1 MSNKTT
7 NTLGLALGAAFAA
20 SLVVA
25 PVAQA
30 FAVTDMEQGYQLVG
44 DEKKDETKTDK
55 EGSCG
60 EGKCGEDKDKEG
72 SCGEDKEDKEGS
84 CGEGK
89 CGEGKCGGAA

>member
-7 NTLGLALGAAFAA
+7 QTLGLALGAAFAT
-20 SLVVA
+20 SLVMA
-25 PVAQA
+25 PAAQA
-30 FAVTDMEQGYQLVG
+30 FEVTDMDHGYQLV
-44 DEKKDETKTDK
+44 DDHKDDKEKDK